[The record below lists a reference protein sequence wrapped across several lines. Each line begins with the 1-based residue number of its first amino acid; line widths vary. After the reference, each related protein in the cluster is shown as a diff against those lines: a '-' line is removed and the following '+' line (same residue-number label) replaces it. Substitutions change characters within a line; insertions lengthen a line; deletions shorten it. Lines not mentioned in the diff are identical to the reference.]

1 MLKVNILKLGTH
13 IFYFNIYF
21 TIFFKKKYKDE
32 FNSQNYDYNPGE
44 DEFIENKGE
53 YDDSDSIS
61 KHLKNKIKDEFRKGF
76 GWFKNKVESKIDK
89 IGK

>member
-1 MLKVNILKLGTH
+1 MFKYL
-13 IFYFNIYF
+13 FYYF
-21 TIFFKKKYKDE
+21 YQKKDE

-44 DEFIENKGE
+44 DEFIENKGD
-53 YDDSDSIS
+53 YDDGDSVS
-61 KHLKNKIKDEFRKGF
+61 KQLKNKIKDEFSKGF